1 MKLPERLRWKHLMR
15 FYEGLEPFLKASAL
29 KQKNPDF
36 GRVLVL
42 APHIDDDIIGCGG
55 CLRKHAVAGDEIK
68 IIYFADCTPERIKEA
83 EAAAGVIGTRHL
95 EFLGYGSKT
104 LMDNDDIAERL
115 AGLIRDYGPDI
126 IYLPSFLDRHNDHLA
141 VNHIFSL
148 LTMKHD
154 YRFLVYAYEVWSTL
168 VPNLI
173 VDISSEIE
181 KKREALR
188 CFKSQIIRNDW
199 VEAAAALN
207 RYRGITSGAGAYAE
221 GFIRYSAKEYA
232 GLLQRVFGR

>member
-1 MKLPERLRWKHLMR
+1 MKLPQRIRWKHLMR
-15 FYEGLEPFLKASAL
+15 FYEGLEPFLKASPL
-29 KQKNPDF
+29 KQKKPDS

-55 CLRKHAVAGDEIK
+55 CLLKHVEAGDELK
-68 IIYFADCTPERIKEA
+68 IIYFADCTPGRISEA
-83 EAAAGVIGTRHL
+83 EAAAGVIGIKHL
-95 EFLGYGSKT
+95 EFLGYRAKT
-104 LMDNDDIAERL
+104 LLAHNDIIERIS
-115 AGLIRDYGPDI
+115 GLIRDYGPDI

-148 LTMKHD
+148 LTIKHD
-154 YRFLVYAYEVWSTL
+154 YQFLVYAYEVWSTL
-168 VPNLI
+168 IPNLI
-173 VDISSEIE
+173 IDISSEIE

-188 CFKSQIIRNDW
+188 CFKSQITPNDW

-207 RYRGITSGAGAYAE
+207 RYRGITSGAGTYAE

-232 GLLQRVFGR
+232 CLLQRVFGK